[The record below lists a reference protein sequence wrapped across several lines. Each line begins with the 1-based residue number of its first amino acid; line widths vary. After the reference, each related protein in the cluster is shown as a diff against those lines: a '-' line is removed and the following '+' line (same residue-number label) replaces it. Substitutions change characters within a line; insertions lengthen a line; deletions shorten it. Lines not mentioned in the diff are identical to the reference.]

1 MSDATLDGLAVQLRR
16 DIIEMLY
23 RCQSGH
29 PGGSLSAV
37 EILMALYYRTMKIDP
52 ENPTWEGRD
61 RLVLS
66 KGHGCPALYA
76 ILADKG
82 YYPREDLW
90 NLRQYGCHLQ
100 GHPDMAKTPG
110 VDANTGSLGQGAS
123 IAVGM
128 AVAAKYK
135 KAEYRVFAVLG
146 DGELQEGQIW
156 EASMS
161 AAHYKLDNLTFILDH
176 NGLQID
182 GANDEVMGLGNV
194 TDKFAAFGFECFD
207 VDGHDREA
215 IAEALAAGVSGK
227 PKFIRC
233 RTVKG
238 KGVSF
243 MEGNAGW
250 HGRPLNAQE
259 YAAAM
264 AELGGRQNG

>member
-1 MSDATLDGLAVQLRR
+1 MDNMIPDGLAVKLRR

-29 PGGSLSAV
+29 PGGSLSTV

-52 ENPTWEGRD
+52 SNPNREDRD

-76 ILADKG
+76 ILADMG
-82 YYPREDLW
+82 YFPREDLW
-90 NLRQYGCHLQ
+90 SLRQYGSHLQ

-110 VDANTGSLGQGAS
+110 IDANTGSLGQGAS

-128 AVAAKYK
+128 AIAAKYK
-135 KAEYRVFAVLG
+135 KADYRVFAVLG
-146 DGELQEGQIW
+146 DGELQEGQVW

-161 AAHYKLDNLTFILDH
+161 AAHYKLDNLTFILDN

-182 GANDEVMGLGNV
+182 GPNDQVMSLGDV
-194 TDKFAAFGFECFD
+194 TEKFKAFGFECFD
-207 VDGHDREA
+207 VDGHDIEA
-215 IAEALAAGVSGK
+215 IAAALTAPVKGK
-227 PKFIRC
+227 PKFVRC

-238 KGVSF
+238 KSVSF

-250 HGRPLNAQE
+250 HGKPMNAQE

-264 AELGGRQNG
+264 TELGGKING